1 MSESKPVR
9 ILYMEDDS
17 GLARLFQKKLE
28 RAGYVVDIARDGEE
42 GLVMY
47 NAGTYDVVATDQAMP
62 VHNGLEVIRLLASQ
76 GPLPPTIM
84 VTGTGSEQIAVEA
97 MKLGASDYIVKD
109 VDGGY
114 LDLLPAVIERVL
126 QQQRLLEEKQQ
137 AEEAL
142 RQYAAQLEARN
153 EELDAFAH
161 TVAHDLKGPLGNMV
175 GFAYV
180 LAENYSTL
188 PEEDLRQYLQIIAQ
202 SGQKASNIVDELLL
216 LSSVRK
222 AREVEMVPLDMV
234 AIVAQVQERLG
245 YLIEEHQAQ
254 TILPEVW
261 PVALGY
267 APWVEEVWVNYFSN
281 AIKYGGRPPRVELGA
296 SPPSI
301 PPDTRGEAPPS
312 TPSDTRGEAPPSI
325 PPDTRGEGPPS
336 IPPDTRGEAPPSIP
350 PTGGEV
356 RGGMVRFWVR
366 DNGDGLTP
374 EEQAR
379 LFTPFTQ
386 LDQVRAKGHGLGLSI
401 VRRIVDKLGGQV
413 GVESEIGTGS
423 TFWFTLPVI

>member
-180 LAENYSTL
+180 LAENYGTL

-301 PPDTRGEAPPS
+301 PPDTRGE
-312 TPSDTRGEAPPSI
+312 
-325 PPDTRGEGPPS
+325 GPPS

>member
-312 TPSDTRGEAPPSI
+312 
-325 PPDTRGEGPPS
+325 
-336 IPPDTRGEAPPSIP
+336 IP

>member
-180 LAENYSTL
+180 LAENYGTL

-301 PPDTRGEAPPS
+301 PPDTRGE
-312 TPSDTRGEAPPSI
+312 
-325 PPDTRGEGPPS
+325 GPPS
-336 IPPDTRGEAPPSIP
+336 IPPDTRGEAPPLNP
-350 PTGGEV
+350 PHWGGSK
-356 RGGMVRFWVR
+356 G
-366 DNGDGLTP
+366 GDGALLGARQWRRPHTRGTGTAVHAVYTARP
-374 EEQAR
+374 GPRQRARVGIVHRAAHRGQAR
-379 LFTPFTQ
+379 
-386 LDQVRAKGHGLGLSI
+386 RAGRS
-401 VRRIVDKLGGQV
+401 R
-413 GVESEIGTGS
+413 E
-423 TFWFTLPVI
+423 

>member
-180 LAENYSTL
+180 LAENYGTL

-312 TPSDTRGEAPPSI
+312 
-325 PPDTRGEGPPS
+325 
-336 IPPDTRGEAPPSIP
+336 IP